1 MLEKS
6 IPFLTSQ
13 FNKQIQGF
21 PLPNRKKDISRLSV
35 RNKCAAFASIL
46 KGTWSDSL
54 GPKKAGPSGKPWFCT
69 DALWRWI
76 VSGVYFG
83 RSCPC
88 PVGELA
94 TKGNKEL
101 ACSHLAVPLSFEK
114 LSYVSLVLCLY
125 YFIFVLTFRWS
136 LIETHQELLVNVL
149 LLSLITSL
157 IFPRLV
163 WKAWSQGASE
173 DVIILP
179 DLQKHCR
186 KRTTFFHN

>member
-1 MLEKS
+1 M
-6 IPFLTSQ
+6 
-13 FNKQIQGF
+13 
-21 PLPNRKKDISRLSV
+21 
-35 RNKCAAFASIL
+35 
-46 KGTWSDSL
+46 
-54 GPKKAGPSGKPWFCT
+54 
-69 DALWRWI
+69 
-76 VSGVYFG
+76 
-83 RSCPC
+83 
-88 PVGELA
+88 GELA

-163 WKAWSQGASE
+163 WKA
-173 DVIILP
+173 
-179 DLQKHCR
+179 
-186 KRTTFFHN
+186 